1 MGVYKIMGVKI
12 EGNSLYFFSQQN
24 RSKNMRIPFTF
35 FAKYT
40 RFVRNFLKIL
50 FLVFFSN
57 FYTTDTLKPLLG
69 GPKVISVIY

>member
-1 MGVYKIMGVKI
+1 MFFCPTKIGQKTR
-12 EGNSLYFFSQQN
+12 EFPLL
-24 RSKNMRIPFTF
+24 F

-50 FLVFFSN
+50 FLVFFPN

-69 GPKVISVIY
+69 GAKVISVIYQVVFEK

>member
-1 MGVYKIMGVKI
+1 MGVKI
-12 EGNSLYFFSQQN
+12 QGNSQYFFPTKIGQKT
-24 RSKNMRIPFTF
+24 REFPLLF

-69 GPKVISVIY
+69 GPKVISVIYQVIFDQ

>member
-1 MGVYKIMGVKI
+1 MFFCPTKIGQKTR
-12 EGNSLYFFSQQN
+12 EFPLL
-24 RSKNMRIPFTF
+24 F

-69 GPKVISVIY
+69 GPKVISVIYQVVFEK

>member
-1 MGVYKIMGVKI
+1 MGMKKKVGYIKSWMSKQKEIPYVFFPTKIGQKPR
-12 EGNSLYFFSQQN
+12 EFPLL
-24 RSKNMRIPFTF
+24 F

-57 FYTTDTLKPLLG
+57 FYTTDTLKRFLG
-69 GPKVISVIY
+69 GQK

>member
-1 MGVYKIMGVKI
+1 MFFSPPKSVKKQ
-12 EGNSLYFFSQQN
+12 GNSLYF
-24 RSKNMRIPFTF
+24 F

-40 RFVRNFLKIL
+40 RFVRNFLKIV

-69 GPKVISVIY
+69 DPKVISVIYQVVFEE